1 MMKKIFLLVILLTAL
16 LGFSG
21 LVNQSGRAYAAA
33 EMKQQPSL
41 VDAANVLK
49 PVDKQNVLSLI
60 RQIEQKHN
68 VRMAVLTV
76 SGTQGMDIK
85 DYANG
90 ILDGYYQ
97 DGEKGNMV
105 MILDMGSRR
114 WQIATDPKMRKIIT
128 DERGIPKLKDSFI
141 DALKKGD
148 YAKAFT
154 NYAKTSDF
162 LLNYYAKEG
171 EAYDPSK
178 EFNGGALAGGG
189 AIALGIAALIRKIL
203 MGQMSNIQPASG
215 ASAYFNKESF
225 NLTNSNDTY
234 LYTTTAVIPKNKGN
248 SGGSSGGSGSS
259 GSSGG
264 NGGGGG
270 SF

>member
-1 MMKKIFLLVILLTAL
+1 MKKIFLLVTLLIAL
-16 LGFSG
+16 LGVSG
-21 LVNQSGRAYAAA
+21 VFNQSGTTYAATA
-33 EMKQQPSL
+33 VKQQQSL
-41 VDAANVLK
+41 VDAANVLQ
-49 PVDKQNVLSLI
+49 PADKQKVLSLI
-60 RQIEQKHN
+60 RQIEQKHKIR
-68 VRMAVLTV
+68 VAVLTV

-105 MILDMGSRR
+105 MVLDMGSRR
-114 WQIATDPKMRKIIT
+114 WQIATDPKMRKMIT
-128 DERGIPKLKDSFI
+128 DERGIPKLKESFI

-148 YAKAFT
+148 YGKAFT
-154 NYAKTSDF
+154 NYVNTADF
-162 LLNYYAKEG
+162 LVNYYAKEG

-178 EFNGGALAGGG
+178 EFSGGALAGGG

-203 MGQMSNIQPASG
+203 MGQMSNVQPASG
-215 ASAYFNKESF
+215 ASAYLNKESF
-225 NLTNSNDTY
+225 GLTGSSDTY
-234 LYTTTAVIPKNKGN
+234 LYTTTAVIPKNKGKGDESN
-248 SGGSSGGSGSS
+248 N
-259 GSSGG
+259 SSGG

>member
-1 MMKKIFLLVILLTAL
+1 MMKKIFLLVTLLTAL
-16 LGFSG
+16 LGLSG
-21 LVNQSGRAYAAA
+21 LFDQSGTAYAATA
-33 EMKQQPSL
+33 VKQQPSL
-41 VDAANVLK
+41 VDAANVLQ
-49 PVDKQNVLSLI
+49 PVDKQKILSLI
-60 RQIEQKHN
+60 RQIEQKHKIR
-68 VRMAVLTV
+68 VAVLTV

-90 ILDGYYQ
+90 ILDGYCQ

-105 MILDMGSRR
+105 MILDVGSRR
-114 WQIATDPKMRKIIT
+114 WQIATDPKMRKMIT
-128 DERGIPKLKDSFI
+128 DERGIPKLKESFI

-154 NYAKTSDF
+154 NYATTTDF
-162 LLNYYAKEG
+162 LVNYYAKEG

-178 EFNGGALAGGG
+178 EFSGGALAGGG
-189 AIALGIAALIRKIL
+189 AIALGIAALIRKVL
-203 MGQMSNIQPASG
+203 MGQMSNVQPASD
-215 ASAYFNKESF
+215 ASAYLNKESF
-225 NLTNSNDTY
+225 GLTGSNDTY
-234 LYTTTAVIPKNKGN
+234 LYTTTAVIPKKKEN
-248 SGGSSGGSGSS
+248 SGGSSSG